1 MDYSRILI
9 KPVVT
14 EKSTVVKDE
23 HNQVVFAVAEGANK
37 IQIKKAVQ
45 EAFKVDVQSVNI
57 VRRRPTAKRRFG
69 RRMGKLRG
77 YKKAY
82 ITLAPG
88 EKIDYFEG
96 V

>member
-9 KPVVT
+9 RPVVT
-14 EKSTVVKDE
+14 EKSTQIKDDY
-23 HNQVVFAVAEGANK
+23 NQVVFAVAEDANK
-37 IQIKKAVQ
+37 IEIKKAVQ
-45 EAFKVDVQSVNI
+45 EAFKVEVQSVNI
-57 VRRRPTAKRRFG
+57 VRRRPMMKRRFG